1 MSAHEEHKSNGC
13 SHSHNHSPYDQGH
26 THDDHDDHGDG
37 HGHHHHHHSGPEA
50 FSAILKMILFFIVA
64 FVVSI
69 VSSKLGFVLYTAI
82 TLYGL
87 IPAFKKMVQDFK
99 SGYIF
104 SIELLMSV
112 AAVGAIFINAAQE
125 AASVIILFMIG
136 EALESYT
143 TSKARSSVASL
154 STLIP
159 DETTLLQDDGSVR
172 KIKVEE
178 VQPGHKLE
186 IKVGERF
193 PVDGTVLEGS
203 SAADESLLTGES
215 MPVLKE
221 VGHQVI
227 AGSIN
232 TNGRLIVQAT
242 HTGKDNSLA
251 RLIALVESA
260 QSSRARIMRS
270 IEKFSRYYTP
280 AVFVLG
286 VLVALVPPLLH
297 MGSWYTWIYRGLS
310 LLLIGCPCALMI
322 STPSAIA
329 AGITAASRLGILIK
343 NATALETIGKITR
356 MAFDK
361 TGTLTEGKVRVTDVV
376 SFSQQYSETDI
387 LNFAAALEKSSNH
400 PLAQAVEKH
409 ARAQM
414 INLDAYKVTNLAER
428 AGAGLTGTLNGKKYS
443 VFSFKAAASLSQ
455 SQRERIQS
463 YQEQGKT
470 ISVVL
475 ENEEPI
481 GFIGFQD
488 SLKKDAAPA
497 IDQLKHMG
505 IECVVLTG
513 DHTLSAN
520 PLARTLNISV
530 RAELLPA
537 EKLSLIRAAT
547 SKGPVAMV
555 GDGINDAP
563 ALAAASVGIAMG
575 SGTNAALDSAQIVI
589 AKNNVSALVD
599 AVLIAKRTLSNIR
612 QNVTISLGLKILFL
626 FLILRGDTRLWVAI
640 LADTGATVL
649 VTLNAMR
656 LLRKVTP
663 FHA

>member
-1 MSAHEEHKSNGC
+1 MTAHEKHSANGCEHK
-13 SHSHNHSPYDQGH
+13 HDHPHE
-26 THDDHDDHGDG
+26 HDDTEGAHAH
-37 HGHHHHHHSGPEA
+37 HHHHHHHHSGPEA
-50 FSAILKMILFFIVA
+50 LSAILKMVLFFAVA
-64 FVVSI
+64 FVIGI
-69 VSSKLGFVLYTAI
+69 VSSKVGFVLFATI
-82 TLYGL
+82 TLIGL
-87 IPAFKKMVQDFK
+87 WPAFKKMAQDFK
-99 SGYIF
+99 NGYFF

-112 AAVGAIFINAAQE
+112 AAVGAICINAAQE
-125 AASVIILFMIG
+125 AASVVILFMIG

-143 TSKARSSVASL
+143 TNKARSSVSSL
-154 STLIP
+154 SSLIP
-159 DETTLLQDDGSVR
+159 DETTLLQNDGSLQ
-172 KIKVEE
+172 KIKVGD
-178 VQPGHKLE
+178 VQPGQKLQ

-193 PVDGTVLEGS
+193 PVDGSILEGS

-221 VGHQVI
+221 VGHSVI

-232 TNGRLIVQAT
+232 TNGQLIVQAT
-242 HTGKDNSLA
+242 RTGKDNSLA
-251 RLIALVESA
+251 RLVALVESA

-270 IEKFSRYYTP
+270 IEKFSQYYTP
-280 AVFVLG
+280 TVFILG
-286 VLVALVPPLLH
+286 LVVATLPPLLH
-297 MGSWYTWIYRGLS
+297 MGPWHTWIYRGLS

-329 AGITAASRLGILIK
+329 AGITTASRLGILIK
-343 NATALETIGKITR
+343 NATALETIAKVTR

-376 SFSQQYSETDI
+376 SFSPQYAETEV
-387 LNFAAALEKSSNH
+387 LYFAAVLEKSSNH
-400 PLAQAVEKH
+400 PLAQAVENH
-409 ARAQM
+409 ARKQKVDVSAF
-414 INLDAYKVTNLAER
+414 KVTNLEER
-428 AGAGLTGTLNGKKYS
+428 AGSGLVGNINGKKYC
-443 VFSFKAAASLSQ
+443 VFSFKAATALSQ
-455 SQRERIQS
+455 AQRELIRT

-488 SLKKDAAPA
+488 TLKQDAAPA

-520 PLARTLNISV
+520 PLARTLKVSV

-537 EKLSLIRAAT
+537 EKLSLIREAAT
-547 SKGPVAMV
+547 KGPVAMV

-563 ALAAASVGIAMG
+563 ALAAASVGVAMG

-599 AVLIAKRTLSNIR
+599 TVLIAKRTLSNIK
-612 QNVTISLGLKILFL
+612 QNVTIALGLKILFL

-663 FHA
+663 FHPES